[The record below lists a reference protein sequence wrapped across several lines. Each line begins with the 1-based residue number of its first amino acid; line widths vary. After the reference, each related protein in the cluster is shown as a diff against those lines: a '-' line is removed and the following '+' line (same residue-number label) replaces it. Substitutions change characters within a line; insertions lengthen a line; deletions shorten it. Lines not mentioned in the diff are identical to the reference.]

1 MVSKFRREQGQIW
14 KLEYLF
20 FSSQAMI
27 RRRRN
32 KVFSLNNKGV
42 WCTNTMTLMREA
54 YKFFMHNFKSNCTC
68 HPYCLTPTGIPHY
81 RP

>member
-32 KVFSLNNKGV
+32 KVSGLNNKGV
-42 WCTNTMTLMREA
+42 WCTNTMTLTREA
-54 YKFFMHNFKSNCTC
+54 YKFFMHHFKYNCPYY
-68 HPYCLTPTGIPHY
+68 PYCLTPTGIPHY